1 MFRLFWLLLWLWF
14 RRLSLASL
22 LILLLLDD
30 LEPLLLI
37 AVNDRHKLLVSF
49 LLNDLILFVPDL
61 T

>member
-14 RRLSLASL
+14 RRLSLASI
-22 LILLLLDD
+22 LILLFLDD

-37 AVNDRHKLLVSF
+37 AVNDSHKLLMSF
-49 LLNDLILFVPDL
+49 LLNNLILFVPDL